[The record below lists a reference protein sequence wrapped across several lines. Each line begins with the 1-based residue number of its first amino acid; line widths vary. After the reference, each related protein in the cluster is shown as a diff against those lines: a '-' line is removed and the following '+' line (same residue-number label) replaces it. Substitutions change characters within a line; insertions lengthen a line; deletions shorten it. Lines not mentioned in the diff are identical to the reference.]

1 MSIAHRR
8 LQWRWGLLLLSL
20 GLAGCDLIT
29 GNAPEASTIVI
40 SPSGITFDAI
50 GVTATLSAEVRDQN
64 DQILENEEVT
74 WSSSDPNVATI
85 SPAGLVTAVTNGTA
99 TITATAGAASGS
111 VNLSVT
117 QLATMLEK
125 VSGDSQLGPAGEPL
139 PGSLVVYAHDRLGN
153 PAIGVPVEF
162 QIIEGGGSPTP
173 AQTQTDV
180 QGRASTT
187 WTLGALAGE
196 AQAVRGFLS
205 FSVGQ
210 GVNFEA
216 TTVPGL
222 PGGIVVVSGDGQ
234 AAPRLS
240 TLLDPLTVRVEDR
253 FQNPVEGVTVEFAVI
268 GGGGSVQPSTTSTD
282 AGGLATTQW
291 TLGAPLGDQSV
302 SIMVDPLLPTTVSA
316 IATTV
321 PESVQ
326 ILGGD
331 GQMGIAGERLPD
343 PPSVRVLGPGGTPV
357 SSLDVDFSVSANGG
371 FLESMDGTEVS
382 PNLKV
387 RTDAMGDA
395 TVGGWIVG
403 TAPGIHA
410 LTVEVP
416 GLVPVVLTAT
426 AETGPPVLLVKVSG
440 DQQSGVVGTL
450 LAAPLVVRVTDTQGN
465 PVAGSTITFGP
476 ASGDGSVFPTQ
487 VTSDSIGT
495 AATDW
500 TLGSSQGSQSVGA
513 SIEAGAMVTFT
524 ATATDE
530 NGAGGFSIEL
540 LFVDQQPTAPQS
552 QAFDDAVSRWAALIP
567 GKLEPVPVNLAAG
580 ACGSTSPAINQVVD
594 DLLVCVSLQSIDG
607 AFGTLGLAQ
616 VRSAR
621 MSNGLPIVASLTLD
635 TDDVGRLQAIGGL
648 VDVIL
653 HELGH
658 ALGFG
663 TLWAGKGFLENPSL
677 GNPGADTHFDGLSA
691 VTAFDAIGGNTY
703 TGGQKVPV
711 ENEEGGLGSQD
722 SHWRLAV
729 FTNELMTGFVTSGAN
744 PLSRVTVAS
753 LGDLGYDV
761 NEGGADTFQL
771 NLLAPP
777 RAVGVKVGMLPLG
790 DDVLR
795 GTIYL
800 LDEEGRIRGVL
811 ENGGR

>member
-40 SPSGITFDAI
+40 SPPGITFDAI
-50 GVTATLSAEVRDQN
+50 GATATLSAEVRDQN
-64 DQILENEEVT
+64 DQVLENEEVT

-125 VSGDSQLGPAGEPL
+125 VSGDGQLGPAGEPL

-205 FSVGQ
+205 FRVGESVD
-210 GVNFEA
+210 FEA
-216 TTVPGL
+216 TAVPGL
-222 PGGIVVVSGDGQ
+222 PGEIVVVSGDGQ

-253 FQNPVEGVTVEFAVI
+253 FQNPVGGVTVEFAAI
-268 GGGGSVQPSTTSTD
+268 AGGGSVQPTSRSTD
-282 AGGLATTQW
+282 VAGLATTQW

-302 SIMVDPLLPTTVSA
+302 SIMVAPLLPTTVSA
-316 IATTV
+316 VATTV
-321 PESVQ
+321 PELVQ
-326 ILGGD
+326 ILDGD
-331 GQMGIAGERLPD
+331 GQRGIVGEPLPN
-343 PPSVRVLGPGGTPV
+343 PPSVQVLDPGGAPV
-357 SSLDVDFSVSANGG
+357 SSLDVDFSVSEDGG
-371 FLESMDGTEVS
+371 LLELMDGTEVS
-382 PNLKV
+382 PNLTV
-387 RTDAMGDA
+387 RTDVMGVA

-403 TAPGIHA
+403 TTPGTHEV
-410 LTVEVP
+410 TVEVP
-416 GLVPVVLTAT
+416 GLVPLVLTAT
-426 AETGPPVLLVKVSG
+426 AEIGPPALLVKVSG
-440 DQQSGVVGTL
+440 DEQSGVVGT
-450 LAAPLVVRVTDTQGN
+450 PLDTPLSVRVTDTHGN

-487 VTSDSIGT
+487 ATSDSNGT
-495 AATDW
+495 AATEW
-500 TLGSSQGSQSVGA
+500 VLGLSLGSQSVGA

-524 ATATDE
+524 ATATGE
-530 NGAGGFSIEL
+530 NGAGGLAIEL
-540 LFVDQQPTAPQS
+540 LFVDQQPTTLQR
-552 QAFDDAVSRWAALIP
+552 QAFDEAVSRWAELIP
-567 GKLEPVPVNLAAG
+567 GKLEPVPVNLGAG
-580 ACGSTSPAINQVVD
+580 SCGSNFPAINQVVD
-594 DLLVCVSLQSIDG
+594 DLLVLVSLELIDG
-607 AFGTLGLAQ
+607 LGGTLGQAR
-616 VRSAR
+616 VCSAR

-635 TDDVGRLQAIGGL
+635 TGDIGLFATGRL
-648 VDVIL
+648 VDLIV

-677 GNPGADTHFDGLSA
+677 PASKGADTHFDGLNA
-691 VTAFDAIGGNTY
+691 VTAFDAIGGNVY

-711 ENEEGGLGSQD
+711 ENDEGGPGSRD
-722 SHWRLAV
+722 SHWRLTV
-729 FTNELMTGFVTSGAN
+729 FTNELMTPFLTTGAN

-761 NEGGADTFQL
+761 DEGGADAFQL
-771 NLLAPP
+771 NLLAAP
-777 RAVGVKVGMLPLG
+777 RAVGVEVGLPLG
-790 DDVLR
+790 EDVLR

>member
-1 MSIAHRR
+1 MELLGPERR
-8 LQWRWGLLLLSL
+8 H
-20 GLAGCDLIT
+20 DFT
-29 GNAPEASTIVI
+29 
-40 SPSGITFDAI
+40 
-50 GVTATLSAEVRDQN
+50 
-64 DQILENEEVT
+64 
-74 WSSSDPNVATI
+74 
-85 SPAGLVTAVTNGTA
+85 
-99 TITATAGAASGS
+99 GAARDSRHKRDGDDHGYRRSGLRVGQPLGHATGHHAGES
-111 VNLSVT
+111 VRR
-117 QLATMLEK
+117 QPAW
-125 VSGDSQLGPAGEPL
+125 PAGEPL

-196 AQAVRGFLS
+196 AQAVRSFLS

-216 TTVPGL
+216 TAVPGL

-302 SIMVDPLLPTTVSA
+302 SIMVDPFLPTTVSA

-410 LTVEVP
+410 VTVEVP

-465 PVAGSTITFGP
+465 PVAGSTITFRNLSTTMGH
-476 ASGDGSVFPTQ
+476 STG
-487 VTSDSIGT
+487 
-495 AATDW
+495 
-500 TLGSSQGSQSVGA
+500 
-513 SIEAGAMVTFT
+513 
-524 ATATDE
+524 
-530 NGAGGFSIEL
+530 
-540 LFVDQQPTAPQS
+540 
-552 QAFDDAVSRWAALIP
+552 LIR
-567 GKLEPVPVNLAAG
+567 EQCPV
-580 ACGSTSPAINQVVD
+580 
-594 DLLVCVSLQSIDG
+594 
-607 AFGTLGLAQ
+607 
-616 VRSAR
+616 
-621 MSNGLPIVASLTLD
+621 
-635 TDDVGRLQAIGGL
+635 
-648 VDVIL
+648 
-653 HELGH
+653 
-658 ALGFG
+658 
-663 TLWAGKGFLENPSL
+663 W
-677 GNPGADTHFDGLSA
+677 
-691 VTAFDAIGGNTY
+691 
-703 TGGQKVPV
+703 
-711 ENEEGGLGSQD
+711 
-722 SHWRLAV
+722 
-729 FTNELMTGFVTSGAN
+729 
-744 PLSRVTVAS
+744 
-753 LGDLGYDV
+753 
-761 NEGGADTFQL
+761 
-771 NLLAPP
+771 
-777 RAVGVKVGMLPLG
+777 
-790 DDVLR
+790 
-795 GTIYL
+795 
-800 LDEEGRIRGVL
+800 
-811 ENGGR
+811 

>member
-8 LQWRWGLLLLSL
+8 LRWRWGLLLLSL

-40 SPSGITFDAI
+40 SPPGITFDAL
-50 GVTATLSAEVRDQN
+50 GATATLSAEVRDQN
-64 DQILENEEVT
+64 DQVLENEEVT
-74 WSSSDPNVATI
+74 WSSSDSNVATI

-99 TITATAGAASGS
+99 TITAAAGAASGS

-125 VSGDSQLGPAGEPL
+125 VSGDGQLGPAGQPL
-139 PGSLVVYAHDRLGN
+139 PESLVVHAHDRLGN
-153 PAIGVPVEF
+153 PAIGVPIEF

-180 QGRASTT
+180 QGMASTT

-205 FSVGQ
+205 FRVGER
-210 GVNFEA
+210 VDFEA
-216 TTVPGL
+216 TAVPGL
-222 PGGIVVVSGDGQ
+222 PGEIVVVSGDGQ
-234 AAPRLS
+234 AAPKLS
-240 TLLDPLTVRVEDR
+240 TLLDPLTVRVEDG
-253 FQNPVEGVTVEFAVI
+253 FQNPVEGVTVEFVVI
-268 GGGGSVQPSTTSTD
+268 AGGGSVQPTSTSTD
-282 AGGLATTQW
+282 VAGLATTQW

-302 SIMVDPLLPTTVSA
+302 SIMVAPLLPTTVSA
-316 IATTV
+316 VATIV
-321 PESVQ
+321 PQLVQ
-326 ILGGD
+326 ILDGD
-331 GQMGIAGERLPD
+331 GQTGIVGEPLPN
-343 PPSVRVLGPGGTPV
+343 PPSVRVLDPGGAPV
-357 SSLDVDFSVSANGG
+357 SSLDVDFSVSENGG
-371 FLESMDGTEVS
+371 LLESMDGTEVL
-382 PNLKV
+382 PNLTV

-395 TVGGWIVG
+395 TVGSWILG
-403 TAPGIHA
+403 TTPGTHEV
-410 LTVEVP
+410 TVEVP

-426 AETGPPVLLVKVSG
+426 AEIGPPALLVKVSG

-450 LAAPLVVRVTDTQGN
+450 LDAPLVVRVTDTRGN
-465 PVAGSTITFGP
+465 PVAGSTITFAP

-487 VTSDSIGT
+487 ATSDSNGT

-513 SIEAGAMVTFT
+513 LIEAGAMVSFT
-524 ATATDE
+524 ATATGE
-530 NGAGGFSIEL
+530 NGGLAIEL
-540 LFVDQQPTAPQS
+540 LFIDQPTALQR

-580 ACGSTSPAINQVVD
+580 ACRSNSPAINQVVD
-594 DLLVCVSLQSIDG
+594 DLLVLVSLEFIDG
-607 AFGTLGLAQ
+607 VGGTLG
-616 VRSAR
+616 SAGVCSQR
-621 MSNGLPIVASLTLD
+621 MSNGLPIVANLRLD
-635 TDDVGRLQAIGGL
+635 TDDIGLFATGRL
-648 VDVIL
+648 VDLIV

-677 GNPGADTHFDGLSA
+677 PAPRGADTHFDGPSA
-691 VTAFDAIGGNTY
+691 VTAFDAIGGDVY

-711 ENEEGGLGSQD
+711 ENEEGGIGSRD

-729 FTNELMTGFVTSGAN
+729 FTNELMTPLLTTGAN

-753 LGDLGYDV
+753 FGDLGYDV
-761 NEGGADTFQL
+761 DEGAADTFQL
-771 NLLAPP
+771 NLLAAPS
-777 RAVGVKVGMLPLG
+777 AVGEEVEMFLLG
-790 DDVLR
+790 DDIWR

>member
-8 LQWRWGLLLLSL
+8 FRWTGGLLLLSL
-20 GLAGCDLIT
+20 GLSGCDLIT

-40 SPSGITFDAI
+40 SPSGITLDAI
-50 GVTATLSAEVRDQN
+50 GATATLSAEVRDQN
-64 DQILENEEVT
+64 DQILGNEVVT

-85 SPAGLVTAVTNGTA
+85 SPAGLVTAVRDGTA
-99 TITATAGAASGS
+99 TITAAAGAASGS
-111 VNLSVT
+111 VNLSVA

-125 VSGDSQLGPAGEPL
+125 VSGDGQLGPAGEPL
-139 PGSLVVYAHDRLGN
+139 PEPLVVQAHDRLGN

-205 FSVGQ
+205 FRVGQ

-216 TTVPGL
+216 TAVPGL
-222 PGGIVVVSGDGQ
+222 PGEIVVASGDGR

-240 TLLDPLTVRVEDR
+240 TLPDPLVVRVEDG
-253 FQNPVEGVTVEFAVI
+253 FQNPVGGVTVEFAVI
-268 GGGGSVQPSTTSTD
+268 EGGGSVQPSSTSTD
-282 AGGLATTQW
+282 VGGLATTQW

-302 SIMVDPLLPTTVSA
+302 SIMVEPLPPTTVSA
-316 IATTV
+316 VATTV
-321 PESVQ
+321 PELVQ
-326 ILGGD
+326 ILNGD
-331 GQMGIAGERLPD
+331 GQTGIVGERLPD
-343 PPSVRVLGPGGTPV
+343 PPSVQVLGPGGAPV

-371 FLESMDGTEVS
+371 LLELMDGSEVS
-382 PNLKV
+382 PNLTV
-387 RTDAMGDA
+387 RTDVMGVA
-395 TVGGWIVG
+395 TVGGWILG
-403 TAPGIHA
+403 TTPGTHEV
-410 LTVEVP
+410 TVEVP

-426 AETGPPVLLVKVSG
+426 AETGPPSLLVKVSG
-440 DQQSGVVGTL
+440 DEQSGVVGTL
-450 LAAPLVVRVTDTQGN
+450 LSAPLVVRVTDTHGN

-487 VTSDSIGT
+487 VSSDSNGT

-524 ATATDE
+524 ATATNE
-530 NGAGGFSIEL
+530 NGTGGLSIEL
-540 LFVDQQPTAPQS
+540 LFIDQPTALQR

-567 GKLEPVPVNLAAG
+567 EKLEPVPVNLAAG
-580 ACGSTSPAINQVVD
+580 ACRSNSPGINQVVD
-594 DLLVCVSLQSIDG
+594 DLLVFVSLEFIDG
-607 AFGTLGLAQ
+607 VGGTLGAAG
-616 VRSAR
+616 VCSAR
-621 MSNGLPIVASLTLD
+621 QSNGLPIVASLRLD
-635 TDDVGRLQAIGGL
+635 TGDLALFEGTGRL
-648 VDVIL
+648 VDLIL

-663 TLWAGKGFLENPSL
+663 TLWASKGFLENPSL
-677 GNPGADTHFDGLSA
+677 ANIGADTHFDGPSA
-691 VTAFDAIGGNTY
+691 VTAFDAVGGDVY

-711 ENEEGGLGSQD
+711 ENEDGVGSRD

-729 FTNELMTGFVTSGAN
+729 FRNELMTGLLTAGAN

-753 LGDLGYDV
+753 LGDLGYVVD
-761 NEGGADTFQL
+761 EGGADAFQL
-771 NLLAPP
+771 NLLAAPS
-777 RAVGVKVGMLPLG
+777 AVGEEVETFPLG
-790 DDVLR
+790 DDILR

-800 LDEEGRIRGVL
+800 LDEEGRVRGVL
-811 ENGGR
+811 Q